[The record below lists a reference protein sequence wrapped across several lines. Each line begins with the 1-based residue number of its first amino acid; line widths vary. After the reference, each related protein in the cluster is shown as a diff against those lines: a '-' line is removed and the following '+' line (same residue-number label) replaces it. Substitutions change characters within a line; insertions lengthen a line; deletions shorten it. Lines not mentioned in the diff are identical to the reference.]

1 MTSRQ
6 IDERPTGEGPRNP
19 LTDVPS
25 APDEQTAS
33 ARELGL
39 FGRYLTVWVA
49 LCIVAGVAIGQFI
62 PMVPETLARF
72 TYAQVSIPV
81 AVLIWLMIY
90 PMMVQIDFASIVGV
104 RRQPKGITITLVVNW
119 LIKPFTMFLFA
130 WLFLQ
135 VLFAPLIEAGLA
147 REYVAGAILLGA
159 APCTAMVFVWS
170 YLTRGDPA
178 YTLVQVAINDLIML
192 IAFAPIVI
200 FLLGIGDIIV
210 PYDTVFLSV
219 VLYIVIPLLAGWGS
233 RAWLIRVRGVDWFEN
248 VFLNALGP
256 VTMVGLLLTLV
267 LLFSFQ
273 GEVILNNPL
282 HIALIA
288 VPLILQTVFIFA
300 IAYGWAKAW
309 RVQHNVAA
317 PAALIGAS
325 NFFELAVA
333 AAIVL
338 FGLNSGAA
346 LATVV
351 GVLVEVPV
359 MLLLVRFANA
369 TRSHFPAAAVPAPA
383 GVRVGG

>member
-1 MTSRQ
+1 MQKPTS
-6 IDERPTGEGPRNP
+6 DHDSGDSPRDSSP
-19 LTDVPS
+19 P
-25 APDEQTAS
+25 AAQQAS
-33 ARELGL
+33 SKELGV
-39 FGRYLTVWVA
+39 FGRYLTAWVA
-49 LCIVAGVAIGQFI
+49 ICIVVGVAIGEF
-62 PMVPETLARF
+62 VPAVPDTLSDF

-81 AVLIWLMIY
+81 AILIWLMIF
-90 PMMVQIDFASIVGV
+90 PMMVQIDFASILGV
-104 RRQPKGITITLVVNW
+104 RRHPKGLTITLVVNW
-119 LIKPFTMFLFA
+119 LIKPFTMFFFA
-130 WLFLQ
+130 WLFLE
-135 VLFAPLIEAGLA
+135 VIFSPLIDAGLA
-147 REYVAGAILLGA
+147 EEYVAGAILLGA

-178 YTLVQVAINDLIML
+178 YTLVQVSINDLVML
-192 IAFAPIVI
+192 FAFAPIVI
-200 FLLGIGDIIV
+200 FLLGISDISV
-210 PYDTVFLSV
+210 PYDTVLLSV
-219 VLYIVIPLLAGWGS
+219 VLYIVIPLLAGYVA
-233 RAWLIRVRGVDWFEN
+233 RVWLIRTRGTDWFDD
-248 VFLNALGP
+248 VFLKALGP

-288 VPLILQTVFIFA
+288 VPLTLQTVFIFA

-309 RVQHNVAA
+309 KVQHSIAA

-359 MLLLVRFANA
+359 MLMLVRFANA
-369 TRSHFPAAAVPAPA
+369 TRSHFPVLEPAAQIPVVQPT
-383 GVRVGG
+383 VSS